1 MYGVGILLIWLAIK
15 KEYEPALLLPMGF
28 GAILVNLPLSGV
40 LNQVLA
46 GVGETSGIIEWLF
59 HIGIEV
65 SEAMPVLLFLGIGAM
80 IDFGPLLSNPKM
92 FLFGAGA
99 QFGIFAA
106 ILLAVLLGGTV
117 FLSTNA
123 QAREAFFGWVRE
135 QVEGAQRYFH
145 QGNVTSAS
153 EIVHYQIDIPEGY
166 WLEDSLEAEGYFDY
180 YYVNDDGDSIE
191 FTYQYET
198 EAAGGELYVD
208 DRETEKKQVMV
219 CGTPGELYLSNE
231 EETSNTVI
239 WMDQSTGALID
250 VTAFLEEN
258 ALLGL
263 AETVTTVEK

>member
-1 MYGVGILLIWLAIK
+1 MITEDALRRAAREADRALADSLPDPADCAHTFSPKFQRRMARLIRRHRHKGL
-15 KEYEPALLLPMGF
+15 YRGLRR
-28 GAILVNLPLSGV
+28 
-40 LNQVLA
+40 
-46 GVGETSGIIEWLF
+46 
-59 HIGIEV
+59 
-65 SEAMPVLLFLGIGAM
+65 
-80 IDFGPLLSNPKM
+80 
-92 FLFGAGA
+92 
-99 QFGIFAA
+99 AA
-106 ILLAVLLGGTV
+106 CVLLAVLLGGTV
-117 FLSTNA
+117 FLGTNA

-180 YYVNDDGDSIE
+180 YYVNDDGESIE

-208 DRETEKKQVMV
+208 DRETEKKQVLV

-231 EETSNTVI
+231 EEMSNTVI

-250 VTAFLEEN
+250 VTAFLDED

-263 AETVTTVEK
+263 AETVTPVEK

>member
-1 MYGVGILLIWLAIK
+1 MIPEDALRRAAREADRALADSLPDPADCAHTFSPKFQRRMARLIRRHRHKGL
-15 KEYEPALLLPMGF
+15 YRGLRR
-28 GAILVNLPLSGV
+28 
-40 LNQVLA
+40 
-46 GVGETSGIIEWLF
+46 
-59 HIGIEV
+59 
-65 SEAMPVLLFLGIGAM
+65 
-80 IDFGPLLSNPKM
+80 
-92 FLFGAGA
+92 
-99 QFGIFAA
+99 AA
-106 ILLAVLLGGTV
+106 CVLLAVLLGGTV

-145 QGNVTSAS
+145 QGNVTSTS
-153 EIVHYQIDIPEGY
+153 EIVRYQIDVPEGY

-198 EAAGGELYVD
+198 EDAGGELYVD

-231 EETSNTVI
+231 EEMSNTVI

-250 VTAFLEEN
+250 VTAFLDED
-258 ALLGL
+258 ALLDL
-263 AETVTTVEK
+263 AETVTAVENKNF

>member
-1 MYGVGILLIWLAIK
+1 MIPEDALRRAAREADRALADSLPDPADCPHTFSPKFQRRMARLIRRHRHKGL
-15 KEYEPALLLPMGF
+15 YRGLRR
-28 GAILVNLPLSGV
+28 
-40 LNQVLA
+40 
-46 GVGETSGIIEWLF
+46 
-59 HIGIEV
+59 
-65 SEAMPVLLFLGIGAM
+65 
-80 IDFGPLLSNPKM
+80 
-92 FLFGAGA
+92 
-99 QFGIFAA
+99 AA
-106 ILLAVLLGGTV
+106 CVLLAVLLGGTV

-231 EETSNTVI
+231 EEMSNTVI

-250 VTAFLEEN
+250 VTAFLDED
-258 ALLGL
+258 ALLDL
-263 AETVTTVEK
+263 AETVTAVENKNF

>member
-1 MYGVGILLIWLAIK
+1 MITEDALRRAAREADRALADSLPDPADCAHTFSPKFQRRMARLIRRHRHKGL
-15 KEYEPALLLPMGF
+15 YRGLRR
-28 GAILVNLPLSGV
+28 
-40 LNQVLA
+40 
-46 GVGETSGIIEWLF
+46 
-59 HIGIEV
+59 
-65 SEAMPVLLFLGIGAM
+65 
-80 IDFGPLLSNPKM
+80 
-92 FLFGAGA
+92 
-99 QFGIFAA
+99 AA
-106 ILLAVLLGGTV
+106 CVLLAVLLGGTV

-145 QGNVTSAS
+145 QGNVTSTS
-153 EIVHYQIDIPEGY
+153 EIVRYQIDVPEGY

-198 EAAGGELYVD
+198 EDAGGELYVD

-231 EETSNTVI
+231 EEMSNTVI

-250 VTAFLEEN
+250 VTAFLDED
-258 ALLGL
+258 ALLDL
-263 AETVTTVEK
+263 AETVTAVENKNF

>member
-1 MYGVGILLIWLAIK
+1 MITEDALRRAAREADRALADSLPDPADCAHTFSPQFQRRMARLIRRHRYKGL
-15 KEYEPALLLPMGF
+15 YRGLRR
-28 GAILVNLPLSGV
+28 
-40 LNQVLA
+40 
-46 GVGETSGIIEWLF
+46 
-59 HIGIEV
+59 
-65 SEAMPVLLFLGIGAM
+65 
-80 IDFGPLLSNPKM
+80 
-92 FLFGAGA
+92 
-99 QFGIFAA
+99 AA
-106 ILLAVLLGGTV
+106 CVLLAVLLGGTV

-231 EETSNTVI
+231 EEMSNTVI

-250 VTAFLEEN
+250 VTAFLDED
-258 ALLGL
+258 AL
-263 AETVTTVEK
+263 

>member
-1 MYGVGILLIWLAIK
+1 MISEDALRRAAREADRALADSLPDPADCAHTFSPKFQRRMARLIRRHRHKGL
-15 KEYEPALLLPMGF
+15 YRGLRR
-28 GAILVNLPLSGV
+28 
-40 LNQVLA
+40 
-46 GVGETSGIIEWLF
+46 
-59 HIGIEV
+59 
-65 SEAMPVLLFLGIGAM
+65 
-80 IDFGPLLSNPKM
+80 
-92 FLFGAGA
+92 
-99 QFGIFAA
+99 AA
-106 ILLAVLLGGTV
+106 CVLLAVLLGGTV

-153 EIVHYQIDIPEGY
+153 EIVRYQIDVPEGY

-231 EETSNTVI
+231 EEMSNTVI

-250 VTAFLEEN
+250 VTAFLDED
-258 ALLGL
+258 ALLDL
-263 AETVTTVEK
+263 AETVTAVENKNF

>member
-1 MYGVGILLIWLAIK
+1 MIPEDALRRAAREADRALADSLPDPADCTHTFSPKFQRRMARLIRRHRHKGL
-15 KEYEPALLLPMGF
+15 YRGLRR
-28 GAILVNLPLSGV
+28 
-40 LNQVLA
+40 
-46 GVGETSGIIEWLF
+46 
-59 HIGIEV
+59 
-65 SEAMPVLLFLGIGAM
+65 
-80 IDFGPLLSNPKM
+80 
-92 FLFGAGA
+92 
-99 QFGIFAA
+99 AA
-106 ILLAVLLGGTV
+106 CVLLAVLLGGTV

-250 VTAFLEEN
+250 VTAFLDED
-258 ALLGL
+258 ALLDL
-263 AETVTTVEK
+263 AETVTAVENKNF

>member
-1 MYGVGILLIWLAIK
+1 MITEDALRRAAREADRALADSLPDPADCAHTFSPQFQRRMARLIRRHRYKGL
-15 KEYEPALLLPMGF
+15 YRGLRR
-28 GAILVNLPLSGV
+28 
-40 LNQVLA
+40 
-46 GVGETSGIIEWLF
+46 
-59 HIGIEV
+59 
-65 SEAMPVLLFLGIGAM
+65 
-80 IDFGPLLSNPKM
+80 
-92 FLFGAGA
+92 
-99 QFGIFAA
+99 AA
-106 ILLAVLLGGTV
+106 CVLLAVLLGGTV
-117 FLSTNA
+117 FLGTNA

-231 EETSNTVI
+231 EEMSNTVI

-250 VTAFLEEN
+250 VTAFLEED

>member
-1 MYGVGILLIWLAIK
+1 MITEDALRRAAREADRALADSLPDPADCTHTFSPKFQHRMARLIRRHRHKGL
-15 KEYEPALLLPMGF
+15 YRGLRR
-28 GAILVNLPLSGV
+28 
-40 LNQVLA
+40 
-46 GVGETSGIIEWLF
+46 
-59 HIGIEV
+59 
-65 SEAMPVLLFLGIGAM
+65 
-80 IDFGPLLSNPKM
+80 
-92 FLFGAGA
+92 
-99 QFGIFAA
+99 AA
-106 ILLAVLLGGTV
+106 CVLLAVLLGGTV

-250 VTAFLEEN
+250 VTAFLDED
-258 ALLGL
+258 ALLNL
-263 AETVTTVEK
+263 AETVTAVENKNF

>member
-1 MYGVGILLIWLAIK
+1 MITEDALRRAAREADRALADSLPDPADCAHTFSPQFQRRMARLIRRHRYKGL
-15 KEYEPALLLPMGF
+15 YRGLRR
-28 GAILVNLPLSGV
+28 
-40 LNQVLA
+40 
-46 GVGETSGIIEWLF
+46 
-59 HIGIEV
+59 
-65 SEAMPVLLFLGIGAM
+65 
-80 IDFGPLLSNPKM
+80 
-92 FLFGAGA
+92 
-99 QFGIFAA
+99 AA
-106 ILLAVLLGGTV
+106 CVLLAVLLGGTV

-231 EETSNTVI
+231 EEMSNTVI

-250 VTAFLEEN
+250 VTAFLDED

-263 AETVTTVEK
+263 AETVTPVEK

>member
-1 MYGVGILLIWLAIK
+1 MITEDALRRAAREADRALADSLPDPADCTHTFSPKFQHRMARLIRRHRHKGL
-15 KEYEPALLLPMGF
+15 YRGLRR
-28 GAILVNLPLSGV
+28 
-40 LNQVLA
+40 
-46 GVGETSGIIEWLF
+46 
-59 HIGIEV
+59 
-65 SEAMPVLLFLGIGAM
+65 
-80 IDFGPLLSNPKM
+80 
-92 FLFGAGA
+92 
-99 QFGIFAA
+99 AA
-106 ILLAVLLGGTV
+106 CVLLAVLLGGTV

-145 QGNVTSAS
+145 QGNVTSTS
-153 EIVHYQIDIPEGY
+153 EIVRYQIDVPEGY

-198 EAAGGELYVD
+198 EDAGGELYVD

-231 EETSNTVI
+231 EEMSNTVI

-250 VTAFLEEN
+250 VTAFLDED
-258 ALLGL
+258 ALLDL
-263 AETVTTVEK
+263 AETVTAVENKNF

>member
-1 MYGVGILLIWLAIK
+1 MIPEDALRCAAREADRALADSLPDPADCTHTFSPKFQHRMARLIRRHRHKGRYRGLRRA
-15 KEYEPALLLPMGF
+15 AC
-28 GAILVNLPLSGV
+28 V
-40 LNQVLA
+40 LLA
-46 GVGETSGIIEWLF
+46 G
-59 HIGIEV
+59 
-65 SEAMPVLLFLGIGAM
+65 
-80 IDFGPLLSNPKM
+80 
-92 FLFGAGA
+92 
-99 QFGIFAA
+99 
-106 ILLAVLLGGTV
+106 LLGGTV